1 MPQAIPVITAV
12 ATVGAAAYSVSEQRK
27 GTRARQE
34 ISRRQQRQQ
43 ALKAARARRMQ
54 FRELQRKRA
63 QAQASQAALGLSG
76 SSGAAGGL
84 ASLTSQYG
92 ANLGYGSAMTNLS
105 REITGFSSIAQSAF
119 ANAQTGAAVSGL
131 GLSIAQ
137 NPKPFQDAFDK
148 VTGKRPA
155 Q

>member
-1 MPQAIPVITAV
+1 MPTAITVITAV

-43 ALKAARARRMQ
+43 ALRAARSRRIA

-105 REITGFSSIAQSAF
+105 REITDFASISQTAM
-119 ANAQTGAAVSGL
+119 ANAQTGMAVSGL
-131 GLSIAQ
+131 GLA
-137 NPKPFQDAFDK
+137 AFD
-148 VTGKRPA
+148 RR
-155 Q
+155 QQLQSLFS

>member
-1 MPQAIPVITAV
+1 MGLQAIAAIKTV
-12 ATVGAAAYSVSEQRK
+12 AGTAYSVSEQRK
-27 GTRARQE
+27 SSKAQRE

-43 ALKAARARRMQ
+43 SLRAARSRRMA

-105 REITGFSSIAQSAF
+105 QEITSFSSLAQQSLS
-119 ANAQTGAAVSGL
+119 NAQTGAAVSGL
-131 GLSIAQ
+131 GLA
-137 NPKPFQDAFDK
+137 AFD
-148 VTGKRPA
+148 RR
-155 Q
+155 QQLQSLFS

>member
-43 ALKAARARRMQ
+43 ALRAARSRRIA

-105 REITGFSSIAQSAF
+105 REITDFASISQTAM
-119 ANAQTGAAVSGL
+119 ANAQTGMAVSGL
-131 GLSIAQ
+131 GLA
-137 NPKPFQDAFDK
+137 AFD
-148 VTGKRPA
+148 RR
-155 Q
+155 QQLQSLFS

>member
-1 MPQAIPVITAV
+1 MVAISTVAAV
-12 ATVGAAAYSVSEQRK
+12 VTIAGTAYSVSEQRK
-27 GTRARQE
+27 GKKANRE
-34 ISRRQQRQQ
+34 IARRQQRQQ
-43 ALKAARARRMQ
+43 ALKAARSRRIA
-54 FRELQRKRA
+54 FRELQIKRA

-105 REITGFSSIAQSAF
+105 QEISSFSAISQTAQ

-131 GLSIAQ
+131 GLA
-137 NPKPFQDAFDK
+137 AFDRSADIQK
-148 VTGKRPA
+148 LFS
-155 Q
+155 

>member
-1 MPQAIPVITAV
+1 MGLQAIAAITTV
-12 ATVGAAAYSVSEQRK
+12 AGTAYSVSEQRK
-27 GTRARQE
+27 SSKAQRE

-43 ALKAARARRMQ
+43 SLRAAGSRRMA

-84 ASLTSQYG
+84 ARLTSQFG

-105 REITGFSSIAQSAF
+105 QEITSFSSLAQQSLS
-119 ANAQTGAAVSGL
+119 NAQTGAAVSGL
-131 GLSIAQ
+131 GLA
-137 NPKPFQDAFDK
+137 AFD
-148 VTGKRPA
+148 RR
-155 Q
+155 QQLQSLFS

>member
-1 MPQAIPVITAV
+1 MVAISTVAAV
-12 ATVGAAAYSVSEQRK
+12 VTIAGTAYSVSEQRK
-27 GTRARQE
+27 GKKANRE
-34 ISRRQQRQQ
+34 IARRQQRQQ
-43 ALKAARARRMQ
+43 ALKAARSRRIA
-54 FRELQRKRA
+54 FRELQIKRA

>member
-1 MPQAIPVITAV
+1 MGVPVLQAV
-12 ATVGAAAYSVSEQRK
+12 AAVVTIGGTAYSVSEQRK
-27 GTRARQE
+27 GKKARQE

-63 QAQASQAALGLSG
+63 TAQASQAALGLSG

-105 REITGFSSIAQSAF
+105 REITDFSAISQTAM

-131 GLSIAQ
+131 GLAT
-137 NPKPFQDAFDK
+137 FDRAPQISSAIQSMRK
-148 VTGKRPA
+148 
-155 Q
+155 

>member
-1 MPQAIPVITAV
+1 MGLQAIAAITTV
-12 ATVGAAAYSVSEQRK
+12 AGTAYSVSEQRK
-27 GTRARQE
+27 SSKAQRE
-34 ISRRQQRQQ
+34 ISRSQQRQQ
-43 ALKAARARRMQ
+43 ALRAARSRRMA

-105 REITGFSSIAQSAF
+105 QEITSFSSLAQQTLS
-119 ANAQTGAAVSGL
+119 NAQTGAAVSGL
-131 GLSIAQ
+131 GLA
-137 NPKPFQDAFDK
+137 AFD
-148 VTGKRPA
+148 RR
-155 Q
+155 QQLQSLFS

>member
-1 MPQAIPVITAV
+1 MPQALPVIAAV
-12 ATVGAAAYSVSEQRK
+12 TTVAGTAYSVSQQRK
-27 GTRARQE
+27 SSKAQRE

-43 ALKAARARRMQ
+43 ALKAARSRRMA

-63 QAQASQAALGLSG
+63 TAQASQAALGLSG

-105 REITGFSSIAQSAF
+105 QEISSFSAISQTAQ

-131 GLSIAQ
+131 GLA
-137 NPKPFQDAFDK
+137 AFDRSADIQK
-148 VTGKRPA
+148 LFS
-155 Q
+155 

>member
-1 MPQAIPVITAV
+1 MPQALPVIAAGTTV
-12 ATVGAAAYSVSEQRK
+12 AGTAYSVSQQRK
-27 GTRARQE
+27 SSKAQRE

-43 ALKAARARRMQ
+43 ALKAARSRRMA
-54 FRELQRKRA
+54 FRELQIKRA

-105 REITGFSSIAQSAF
+105 QEISSFSAISQSAQ

-131 GLSIAQ
+131 GLA
-137 NPKPFQDAFDK
+137 AFDRSADIQK
-148 VTGKRPA
+148 LFS
-155 Q
+155 

>member
-27 GTRARQE
+27 GRKANQE
-34 ISRRQQRQQ
+34 IARRQQRQQ
-43 ALKAARARRMQ
+43 ALRAARSRRIA

-105 REITGFSSIAQSAF
+105 REITDFASISQTAM
-119 ANAQTGAAVSGL
+119 ANAQTGMAVSGL
-131 GLSIAQ
+131 GLA
-137 NPKPFQDAFDK
+137 AFD
-148 VTGKRPA
+148 RR
-155 Q
+155 QQLQSLFS

>member
-1 MPQAIPVITAV
+1 MPTAIPVITAV

-43 ALKAARARRMQ
+43 ALRAARSRRIA

-105 REITGFSSIAQSAF
+105 REITDFSSIAQTAQ
-119 ANAQTGAAVSGL
+119 ANAQTGMAVSGL
-131 GLSIAQ
+131 GLA
-137 NPKPFQDAFDK
+137 AFD
-148 VTGKRPA
+148 RR
-155 Q
+155 QQLQSLFS

>member
-105 REITGFSSIAQSAF
+105 REITDFSSISQTAM
-119 ANAQTGAAVSGL
+119 ANAQTGMAVSGL
-131 GLSIAQ
+131 GLA
-137 NPKPFQDAFDK
+137 AFD
-148 VTGKRPA
+148 RR
-155 Q
+155 QQLQSLFS